1 MLFWGGR
8 IKSPCRLHG
17 VPRDAVERASGSGS
31 GFGEQLPLLV
41 CCAMDAQKLPSALAA
56 LSHTLNPNSY
66 EQQGNV
72 GFPRVSRNYWL
83 CSTSDCSAS

>member
-8 IKSPCRLHG
+8 IKSQRRLRG
-17 VPRDAVERASGSGS
+17 VPRDAVERASGS

-41 CCAMDAQKLPSALAA
+41 CCAMDAQKLPSALAS

-72 GFPRVSRNYWL
+72 GFPQVSRNYWL